1 MDGVR
6 RFGAMHLTPT
16 MQAVTTDPFPASYSD
31 KVRQVGLVSKKN
43 KWLTDVLAK
52 ALDGPAALRSY
63 LIRTLVMEGVTL
75 HDLLRDDEAAGGVRA
90 QGGGRGV
97 ACVLHLPHGQR
108 GRSDGGD
115 RPGRAGARRWRGCAW
130 WMPRSSRWCRAP
142 TRISRC

>member
-43 KWLTDVLAK
+43 KWITDALAK

-63 LIRTLVMEGVTL
+63 LIKNLVMEGVTL
-75 HDLLRDDEAAGGVRA
+75 EGCCATTSSWR
-90 QGGGRGV
+90 
-97 ACVLHLPHGQR
+97 
-108 GRSDGGD
+108 RSCARRRWGCGM
-115 RPGRAGARRWRGCAW
+115 PPARAGWAARTIRWR
-130 WMPRSSRWCRAP
+130 
-142 TRISRC
+142 